1 MPALWGE
8 FRPWRAL
15 RLPGR
20 KSRAEKEPGNAKE
33 RKEGELMKEIRLSEV
48 RATDPTADGK
58 EALIIVGTPIV
69 YDTPTT
75 INDLCGSYTEV
86 IKRGALDE
94 ADLTDS
100 RLLVNHDMT
109 RIPLARTPKTMQF
122 SITDKGLEMRA
133 ELPDTEEAKTAYT
146 AVKRGDLTGMSFAFT
161 VPDGGDSFDAQ
172 TNTRTITKIDKV
184 YEVSLVNFPAY
195 PTASAEARST
205 RAESLKKLEARNKAK
220 ILCNIILMKEGK

>member
-1 MPALWGE
+1 
-8 FRPWRAL
+8 
-15 RLPGR
+15 
-20 KSRAEKEPGNAKE
+20 
-33 RKEGELMKEIRLSEV
+33 MKEIRTAEI
-48 RATDPTADGK
+48 RATEPTADGK
-58 EALIIVGTPIV
+58 DALIIVGTPIV
-69 YDTPTT
+69 FDTPTT
-75 INDLCGSYTEV
+75 INDLLGSYTEV

-100 RLLVNHDMT
+100 RLLVNHDLT

-122 SITDKGLEMRA
+122 SITEKGLEMRA
-133 ELPDTEEAKTAYT
+133 ELPDTEEARTAYT
-146 AVKRGDLTGMSFAFT
+146 AVKRGDLTGMSFSFT
-161 VPDGGDSFDAQ
+161 VPEDGDSFDAQ

>member
-1 MPALWGE
+1 
-8 FRPWRAL
+8 
-15 RLPGR
+15 
-20 KSRAEKEPGNAKE
+20 
-33 RKEGELMKEIRLSEV
+33 MKEIRTAEI
-48 RATDPTADGK
+48 RATEPTADGK
-58 EALIIVGTPIV
+58 DALIIVGTPIV
-69 YDTPTT
+69 FDTPTT
-75 INDLCGSYTEV
+75 INDLLGSYTEV

-100 RLLVNHDMT
+100 RLLVNHDLT

-122 SITDKGLEMRA
+122 NITEKGLEMRA
-133 ELPDTEEAKTAYT
+133 ELPDTEEARTAYT
-146 AVKRGDLTGMSFAFT
+146 AVKRGDLTGMSFSFT
-161 VPDGGDSFDAQ
+161 VPEGGDSFDAQ
-172 TNTRTITKIDKV
+172 TNTRTITKIEKV

>member
-33 RKEGELMKEIRLSEV
+33 RKEGELMKEIRTAEV

-58 EALIIVGTPIV
+58 DALIIVGTPIV
-69 YDTPTT
+69 FEQPTQ
-75 INDLCGSYTEV
+75 IDDLLGSYTEV

-122 SITDKGLEMRA
+122 NITDKGLEMRA

>member
-1 MPALWGE
+1 
-8 FRPWRAL
+8 
-15 RLPGR
+15 
-20 KSRAEKEPGNAKE
+20 
-33 RKEGELMKEIRLSEV
+33 MKEIRTAEV
-48 RATDPTADGK
+48 RATEPTADGK
-58 EALIIVGTPIV
+58 DALIIVGTPIV
-69 YDTPTT
+69 FDTPTT

-86 IKRGALDE
+86 IKRGALDG

-109 RIPLARTPKTMQF
+109 RIPLARTPKTMQLT
-122 SITDKGLEMRA
+122 ITEKGLEMRA

>member
-122 SITDKGLEMRA
+122 NITDKGLEMRA

>member
-1 MPALWGE
+1 
-8 FRPWRAL
+8 
-15 RLPGR
+15 
-20 KSRAEKEPGNAKE
+20 
-33 RKEGELMKEIRLSEV
+33 MKEIRTAEI
-48 RATDPTADGK
+48 RATEPTADGK
-58 EALIIVGTPIV
+58 DALIIVGTPIV
-69 YDTPTT
+69 FDTPTT
-75 INDLCGSYTEV
+75 INDLLGSYTEV
-86 IKRGALDE
+86 IKRGALDD

-100 RLLVNHDMT
+100 RLLVNHDLT

-122 SITDKGLEMRA
+122 NITEKGLEMRA
-133 ELPDTEEAKTAYT
+133 ELPDTEEARTAYT
-146 AVKRGDLTGMSFAFT
+146 AVKRGDLTGMSFSFT
-161 VPDGGDSFDAQ
+161 VPEGGDSFDAQ